1 MELKI
6 RMKRTPSC
14 AFSPNTQENRLSV
27 VTLHLRQNQSMK
39 NKLQALC
46 NSSFACTYFSPM
58 SRRGRLLNEALL
70 FCMGQGI
77 CDHGPPFYS
86 SLYGNPDHGEKYARL
101 NKEKPQKGALES
113 GICYTWEVRLTG
125 EGEGNLSSRL
135 VRAARIFY
143 YMQVFSSKNK
153 TSYM

>member
-1 MELKI
+1 
-6 RMKRTPSC
+6 
-14 AFSPNTQENRLSV
+14 
-27 VTLHLRQNQSMK
+27 
-39 NKLQALC
+39 
-46 NSSFACTYFSPM
+46 M

-86 SLYGNPDHGEKYARL
+86 SLYGNPDHGEKYVRL

-135 VRAARIFY
+135 VRTARRFD
-143 YMQVFSSKNK
+143 YMQIFSSKNRMPYARDNSITADK
-153 TSYM
+153 GCDTN